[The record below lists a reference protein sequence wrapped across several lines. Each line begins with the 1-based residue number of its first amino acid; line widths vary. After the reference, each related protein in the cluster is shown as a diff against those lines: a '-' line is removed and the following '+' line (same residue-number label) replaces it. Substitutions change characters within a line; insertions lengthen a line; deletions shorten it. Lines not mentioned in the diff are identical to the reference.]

1 MLKNEIEKKIKMDK
15 TMIKI
20 TRNPSQEI
28 EIIP

>member
-15 TMIKI
+15 TMTKI